1 VKTYSMTPI
10 TFAPENLNPRNWIGE
25 VFETVSQLPK
35 APSLWRE
42 RIRYRSELRRL
53 VNVGSH
59 MIRDVG
65 LVWEDAQLE
74 VDKPFWQD

>member
-1 VKTYSMTPI
+1 MKTYSMTPI
-10 TFAPENLNPRNWIGE
+10 TFAPEHLDPRNWIGE
-25 VFETVSQLPK
+25 VFETVKQLPK
-35 APSLWRE
+35 APSSWRE

-53 VNVGSH
+53 INVGSH